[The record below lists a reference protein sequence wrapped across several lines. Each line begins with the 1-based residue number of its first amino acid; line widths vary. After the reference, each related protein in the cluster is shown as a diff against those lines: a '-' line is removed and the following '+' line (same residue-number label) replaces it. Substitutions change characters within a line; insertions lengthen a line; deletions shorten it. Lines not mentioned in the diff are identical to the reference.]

1 MSYTKRFV
9 TLFRRPSESVQEIV
23 KYPCFFKTS
32 LVIILCGLGYII
44 IAELALFRSLM
55 PHFIA
60 AYALM
65 FTIIWLLPTVLS
77 LVFFKIIG
85 KRFNTESY
93 LEASAL
99 SIFSVLTI
107 GFIFL
112 SLFMIYSNLFAEPK
126 RTAYF
131 AMVYYNQWYPLAI
144 IGGIGVVLLFHRI
157 IIISRSIVKAKLYQI
172 LSVWVAAA
180 VISVYVAYLF
190 FRGWL

>member
-32 LVIILCGLGYII
+32 VVIILCGLGYII
-44 IAELALFRSLM
+44 IAELGLFRSLM

-65 FTIIWLLPTVLS
+65 FTIIWMLPTVLS

-112 SLFMIYSNLFAEPK
+112 FGRDLNVFWVILTPII
-126 RTAYF
+126 
-131 AMVYYNQWYPLAI
+131 LAI
-144 IGGIGVVLLFHRI
+144 
-157 IIISRSIVKAKLYQI
+157 YQI
-172 LSVWVAAA
+172 PAVA
-180 VISVYVAYLF
+180 VFYLRKRWKR
-190 FRGWL
+190 RGRLPLPEQNDSQKSGFQDLKRS